1 MQYFSLCRL
10 CYCVVVGKASRV
22 FASMVLV
29 VLLQS
34 GPVSAEGSRAAGA
47 KYSLTE
53 HTRIVGEVYS
63 IVLDENEPLLDI
75 AKEHGVGY
83 EEIRAANPGISIWMP
98 GVGTA
103 IRIPARHI
111 LPVTPHEGIVINLA
125 ELRLYYYPPVG
136 KDELPI
142 VETYP
147 IGIGRDGFN
156 TPLGV
161 TETTM
166 RLEDPAWYP
175 PSSMRE
181 EAAQRGDPPP
191 AVVPPG
197 PDNPLGS
204 HAILLDI
211 PGYLIH
217 GTNQPDGIGM
227 RASRGCIR
235 MHPEDIKNLFE
246 RIPDGTQVN
255 VVNEPFKAA
264 WDEGRLYVQAFPSP
278 SGGEGEL
285 EHLVDPLQTLAN
297 VMKEGVEIDH
307 EYVQKLVM
315 QADGNIYRIYPNSEN
330 MNDNEVSVLI
340 SIYDEVE
347 TMPQGFNPHPEKK

>member
-1 MQYFSLCRL
+1 MQCFYLCHL
-10 CYCVVVGKASRV
+10 GYCVGAGKTSRV
-22 FASMVLV
+22 SALMVLV
-29 VLLQS
+29 IFLQS
-34 GPVSAEGSRAAGA
+34 GSVSAEESRPTGA
-47 KYSLTE
+47 KYSLVE
-53 HTRIVGEVYS
+53 HTRIVGESYS
-63 IVLDENEPLLDI
+63 IVLEENKPLLDI

-83 EEIRAANPGISIWMP
+83 EEIRAANPDISIWMP

-111 LPVTPHEGIVINLA
+111 LPATPQEGIVINLA
-125 ELRLYYYPPVG
+125 ELRLYYYPPTG
-136 KDELPI
+136 ENEMPI

-161 TETTM
+161 TKTTM

-191 AVVPPG
+191 VVVPPG

-235 MHPEDIKNLFE
+235 MHPEDIENLFE

-264 WDEGRLYVQAFPSP
+264 WDEGQLYVQAFPSP
-278 SGGEGEL
+278 SGSEYEL
-285 EHLVDPLQTLAN
+285 GRLIDPLESLAN
-297 VMKEGVEIDH
+297 VKKEGVEINHD
-307 EYVQKLVM
+307 YVHKLVM
-315 QADGNIYRIYPNSEN
+315 QADGNLYRIYPNSEEIY
-330 MNDNEVSVLI
+330 DKEASVLI
-340 SIYDEVE
+340 SIYEEIE
-347 TMPQGFNPHPEKK
+347 TRPQGFYLYTETR